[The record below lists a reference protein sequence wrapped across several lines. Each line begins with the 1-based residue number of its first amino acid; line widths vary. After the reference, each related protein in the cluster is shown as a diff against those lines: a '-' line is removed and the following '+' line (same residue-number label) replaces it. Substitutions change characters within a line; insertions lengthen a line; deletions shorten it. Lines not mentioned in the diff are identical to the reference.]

1 MSVDRGALKRH
12 ALGIDFGTSYTIAV
26 ARWPDGHTRA
36 ILVDGSPLLPSAVYL
51 EPDGT
56 LIAGRDAVHSAR
68 LDPGRYEPAPKRRI
82 ADNQTPLGQPVV
94 DLVAAVLDR
103 IAEEW
108 VRIVGAAPADV
119 TLTCPAG
126 WDADRRQLLADAAGR
141 AGFADARLVAEPI
154 AAATY
159 YTEILGHELPVGS
172 AVLVHDFGA
181 GTLDVSLVAR
191 TPAGLEVLAADSRD
205 DIGGLDVDALIVEHL
220 RTRNPALNRLTEP
233 TTVPERRARRQLWDD
248 VRVAKER
255 LSRSQ
260 AADLVVPLLDLEEHL
275 TRAELETA
283 AGPLLDEAVQVTK
296 RLLRSADRQI
306 AGVFLVGGVS
316 RMPLLTTLLQRA
328 LDEVPVTI
336 EQPELAVADGAILAA
351 TLLAPDDPAAAQT
364 STVPQ
369 PAAADT
375 AVVPQPA
382 GETAVVSQPAA
393 AETAVVPQPAAAET
407 AVVPQP
413 AAAETAVVHRPTA
426 ADTAVVHRPGNPD
439 LERVRAESRTS
450 PAPAGASAGPF
461 EAAGL
466 NSVPSAPDDGARSA
480 MPPPVDPWPHAES
493 RLPDPDETVADDGTW
508 RPANVPAAARKPPP
522 SPPAG
527 ASPMDETVVTYRKL
541 TSPRSQG
548 KSRTGRAPKSQPA
561 AGARKG
567 APPLA
572 VARPAPAPKPRR
584 RPGGFLRFLE
594 ILLSIIVLVAVP
606 LAAMVLAYSYGTGE
620 PFRDAALE
628 LARNLR
634 DLIRP

>member
-1 MSVDRGALKRH
+1 MSVDRGALKRY

-68 LDPGRYEPAPKRRI
+68 LDPARYEPAPKRRI
-82 ADNQTPLGQPVV
+82 ADNQTPLGLPVV
-94 DLVAAVLDR
+94 DLITAVLDR

-108 VRIVGAAPADV
+108 RRIAGAAPADV

-141 AGFADARLVAEPI
+141 AGFGDARLVAEPI

-191 TPAGLEVLAADSRD
+191 SSAGLEVLAADSRD

-275 TRAELETA
+275 TRAELETV
-283 AGPLLDEAVQVTK
+283 AGPLLDEAVQVTN
-296 RLLRSADRQI
+296 RLLRSADRQLS
-306 AGVFLVGGVS
+306 GVFLVGGAS

-328 LDEVPVTI
+328 LGEVPVTI
-336 EQPELAVADGAILAA
+336 EQPELAVAEGAILAA
-351 TLLAPDDPAAAQT
+351 TPLAPDDPAAAQT
-364 STVPQ
+364 ATAPQ
-369 PAAADT
+369 PAAVET
-375 AVVPQPA
+375 AVVPQ
-382 GETAVVSQPAA
+382 AA
-393 AETAVVPQPAAAET
+393 AETAVA
-407 AVVPQP
+407 
-413 AAAETAVVHRPTA
+413 HRPTA
-426 ADTAVVHRPGNPD
+426 ADTAVVRRSENPD
-439 LERVRAESRTS
+439 LERVPAESRTS

-466 NSVPSAPDDGARSA
+466 NSIPSAPDDGTRPA

-527 ASPMDETVVTYRKL
+527 ASALDETVVTYRKL
-541 TSPRSQG
+541 TSPRSQR
-548 KSRTGRAPKSQPA
+548 KSRSGRAPTSQPA
-561 AGARKG
+561 AGAGKG
-567 APPLA
+567 SPPRA
-572 VARPAPAPKPRR
+572 AARPGPAPKPKR

>member
-26 ARWPDGHTRA
+26 ARRPDGHTRA

-68 LDPGRYEPAPKRRI
+68 LDPARYEPTPKRRI
-82 ADNQTPLGQPVV
+82 ADNQTPLGRPVV
-94 DLVAAVLDR
+94 DLIAAVLDR

-108 VRIVGAAPADV
+108 RRIVGAAPADV

-126 WDADRRQLLADAAGR
+126 WDADRRQLLADAAAR
-141 AGFADARLVAEPI
+141 AGFGEARLVAEPI

-159 YTEILGHELPVGS
+159 YTDILGHELPVGS

-181 GTLDVSLVAR
+181 GTLDVSLVGR
-191 TPAGLEVLAADSRD
+191 TAGGLEVLAADSRD

-220 RTRNPALNRLTEP
+220 RTRNPAWNRLAEP

-275 TRAELETA
+275 TRAELETV

-296 RLLRSADRQI
+296 RLLQPPDRQVS
-306 AGVFLVGGVS
+306 GVFLVGGAS
-316 RMPLLTTLLQRA
+316 RIPLLTTLLQRA
-328 LDEVPVTI
+328 LGEVPVTI
-336 EQPELAVADGAILAA
+336 EQPELAVAEGSLLAA
-351 TLLAPDDPAAAQT
+351 APIAPDEPVAAQR
-364 STVPQ
+364 
-369 PAAADT
+369 AI
-375 AVVPQPA
+375 
-382 GETAVVSQPAA
+382 
-393 AETAVVPQPAAAET
+393 
-407 AVVPQP
+407 VPQP

-426 ADTAVVHRPGNPD
+426 ADTAVVPCSENPD
-439 LERVRAESRTS
+439 SERGPAESRTS
-450 PAPAGASAGPF
+450 PAPAGAPAGPL

-466 NSVPSAPDDGARSA
+466 NGIPIAPDDGTSPA
-480 MPPPVDPWPHAES
+480 MPPPADPWPHAES

-508 RPANVPAAARKPPP
+508 RPANVPAEARKPPP

-527 ASPMDETVVTYRKL
+527 ASPLDETVVTYRNL
-541 TSPRSQG
+541 TSPRSRR
-548 KSRTGRAPKSQPA
+548 KSRTGRAPASQPA

-567 APPLA
+567 SPPRA
-572 VARPAPAPKPRR
+572 AAGRAPARQPKR